1 MVVLKLTDKT
11 NDVKKKSWGQY
22 GIVKSTFVID
32 FKFKMCSRPC
42 FFKRSTFVGSAWSFV
57 FFIHTT
63 TANDLRLW
71 RIFYP
76 RLYPLHL
83 FSYLNYGE
91 TACGV
96 FMVSILRKC
105 FLSILVYNLYYRQTS
120 RYFHTPQ
127 YLHTWYIGCLHE
139 IEIQMF
145 KKYGFLIGRKNRQ

>member
-11 NDVKKKSWGQY
+11 NDVKKTCWGQY
-22 GIVKSTFVID
+22 GIVRVHLSLTSSLRCVRARVFLSVRHL
-32 FKFKMCSRPC
+32 S
-42 FFKRSTFVGSAWSFV
+42 VLHGHSF

-76 RLYPLHL
+76 TFYPLHL

-127 YLHTWYIGCLHE
+127 YLNTWYIGCLHE